1 VAARQICLSG
11 SFKSAQENLMS
22 TVIYE
27 VSDHVA
33 TLTLNR
39 PESLNALNL
48 AMIDD
53 LRTTTAR
60 AAFDPGVRAVVL
72 RGAGDHFMAGGDL
85 KWFRDQLA
93 MSPQQRQTRFEE
105 LIAAVHTS
113 ILNLKSMPKPAIAA
127 VHGAVAGFGMSLMMA
142 CDLVVAADNAYFT
155 LAYSNIALSPDGGAT
170 WSLPRQ
176 VGLKQAMEIAL
187 LGDRF
192 DATRARELG
201 LVNRVVPLAQL
212 TDETEALAQRLAAGP
227 AAALA
232 RTKALLNQSL
242 DTALEAQL
250 HAEQRAFAACGAHPD
265 FNEGLAAFFERRKA
279 SYDRG

>member
-1 VAARQICLSG
+1 
-11 SFKSAQENLMS
+11 MT
-22 TVIYE
+22 TVTYA
-27 VSDHVA
+27 VQDHIA

-60 AAFDPGVRAVVL
+60 AAFDPLVRAVIV
-72 RGAGDHFMAGGDL
+72 RGAGEHFMAGGDL
-85 KWFRDQLA
+85 KWFREQLA
-93 MSPQQRQTRFEE
+93 LPPGERQPRFEE
-105 LIAAVHTS
+105 TIAAVHAS
-113 ILNLKSMPKPAIAA
+113 ILNLKSMNKPVVA
-127 VHGAVAGFGMSLMMA
+127 VVQGAVAGFGLSLMMA
-142 CDLVVAADNAYFT
+142 ADFALAAEGAYFT

-192 DATRARELG
+192 DAARARELG
-201 LVNRVVPLAQL
+201 LINRVVPVDQL
-212 TDETEALAQRLAAGP
+212 DAEALKLAQRLAAGP
-227 AAALA
+227 AEALA

-242 DTALEAQL
+242 DNSLEAQL
-250 HAEQRAFAACGAHPD
+250 VAEQRSFAACGVNPD
-265 FNEGLAAFFERRKA
+265 FAEGLAAFFEKRKA
-279 SYDRG
+279 RYGDSSKG